1 MNGGKLRRELFSLLL
16 GAAALCASGATA
28 LDAGV
33 ITYAGNPTGNSTD
46 FATGVAGIAGTIT
59 TYTFDTLATG
69 ALASNAYAG
78 LTLNAT
84 GEFTTIS
91 NGAGPGQ
98 SNISSPPVSPGE
110 GVHSASNYLGNNDG
124 TSGGLTVDF
133 STPVVGAGIF
143 TIDVYNPSAGSD
155 NVSLSAYS
163 GLDGTGTLLGTA
175 TGAQFNFQ
183 ANNLYFLGITSSAN
197 NIQSVV
203 FNSIGGE
210 SGDIIGLDNLEVATS
225 SGTVTPEPG
234 TILMGLSAS
243 LLGLAAMRRR
253 RAR

>member
-1 MNGGKLRRELFSLLL
+1 LRRELFSLLL

-46 FATGVAGIAGTIT
+46 FAAGVAGIAGTIT

-69 ALASNAYAG
+69 TLASNAYAG

-98 SNISSPPVSPGE
+98 SNVSSSPVSPGE
-110 GVHSASNYLGNNDG
+110 GAHPASNYLGDNEG

-133 STPVVGAGIF
+133 STPVAGAGIF
-143 TIDVYNPSAGSD
+143 TIDVYNPSAGAD
-155 NVSLSAYS
+155 NFSLSAYT

-175 TGAQFNFQ
+175 TGAQYNFQ

-203 FNSIGGE
+203 FSSNGSE
-210 SGDIIGLDNLEVATS
+210 SGDVIGLDNLKVATS

-234 TILMGLSAS
+234 TILTSLFGLATF
-243 LLGLAAMRRR
+243 GLAAMRRR
-253 RAR
+253 RPR